1 MKPSVRWFSLLALV
15 ALALAPSSS
24 RAQSPLA
31 QSLGFRPLV
40 PVSAFARPAAWFDP
54 SRLHLS
60 SSVTVGSGWGSG
72 SATNA
77 LQVTS
82 LSYQFSK
89 PAWLEVSLG
98 NAWGGNTASGSNMFL
113 EGLRFGFRPTANS
126 VFSIQYENVRS
137 PLQLNRYPYG
147 PWGW

>member
-1 MKPSVRWFSLLALV
+1 MNRFARWSVLVAVAALAVAPSV
-15 ALALAPSSS
+15 S

-31 QSLGFRPLV
+31 QSLGFQPLV

-54 SRLHLS
+54 SRLHIS
-60 SSVTVGSGWGSG
+60 SSITVGSGWGSG
-72 SATNA
+72 STTNA

-98 NAWGGNTASGSNMFL
+98 NAWGGNTVSGSNMFL

-126 VFSIQYENVRS
+126 YFSIQYQNLRS
-137 PLQLNRYPYG
+137 PLQLNRYG